1 MSAKDDI
8 TIPLEPNCYF
18 SIFNEGNNS
27 ENLFYNSENYRY
39 FLIKLDIY
47 MSEYFYFYSY
57 CLLPNHFHLLI
68 KVKSGKEILQQALID
83 FPTGVRSIKGF
94 QEEDVI
100 TYIKNPDLL
109 NLKDLANLSLP
120 QKLTSE
126 KFRRFFL
133 SYAKSINK
141 QQKRKGSL
149 FRKYFRRKKISS
161 IENIKLTIWDIHRNP
176 IKHNIY
182 KDYKTYK
189 WSSFNKILQNEQSK
203 LEKNE
208 VIMWYNNKENYLKF
222 HEKENFENNLD
233 NLILE

>member
-8 TIPLEPNCYF
+8 TIPLEPNHYF

-27 ENLFYNSENYRY
+27 EKLFYNYENYRY
-39 FLIKLDIY
+39 FLIKLDAY
-47 MSEYFYFYSY
+47 MSGYFYFYSY
-57 CLLPNHFHLLI
+57 CLLPDHFHLLI
-68 KVKSGKEILQQALID
+68 KVKTEKEILRQALID
-83 FPTGVRSIKGF
+83 FPNGVRRIKGF
-94 QEEDVI
+94 QKDDVI
-100 TYIKNPDLL
+100 KYTKNLDLL

-141 QQKRKGSL
+141 QQSRKGSL

-161 IENIKLTIWDIHRNP
+161 IENIKLTIWDIHRNS

-182 KDYKTYK
+182 NNYKTYN
-189 WSSFNKILQNEQSK
+189 WSSYNKILQNDYSK

-208 VIMWYNNKENYLKF
+208 VIMWFENKENYIKY
-222 HEKENFENNLD
+222 HKIEKLD
-233 NLILE
+233 NKIDDLILE